1 MKNFLKKFKFAFIIV
16 LVTVIIT
23 NWGRSIINNIIPKTT
38 QLQERATVSRM
49 NFKQI
54 DKETL
59 NSLDRAK
66 EAAESFADAELD
78 KWISEVMAR
87 VDENF
92 LDDYFGFIQTK
103 SREMQVLGQT
113 ILHGTHLSQK
123 TADEL
128 MTEEL
133 EDKISKMVICPEIS
147 QRRIENIT
155 EQSIEVYLSRLDN
168 ELQQIQNNYKIPT
181 PEWNEYI
188 ADLCSITLSIKE
200 KSIPVSVKTAVA
212 LTGAISIAGMI
223 PVVKIAG
230 KVSEKIAM
238 RAGAKIVKEAGV
250 KVGVKTVAKTGGK
263 TVAKVIPIIG
273 WGVTAGIII
282 WDIIDYTRSAAEG
295 KKILRENINSY
306 LKEIK
311 ESLLSSSEGSVI
323 GSITD
328 WENKVKERIANR

>member
-38 QLQERATVSRM
+38 Q
-49 NFKQI
+49 
-54 DKETL
+54 
-59 NSLDRAK
+59 DRAK

-188 ADLCSITLSIKE
+188 ADLCSITLSINK
-200 KSIPVSVKTAVA
+200 KSIR
-212 LTGAISIAGMI
+212 
-223 PVVKIAG
+223 G
-230 KVSEKIAM
+230 KSERKNCNAC
-238 RAGAKIVKEAGV
+238 RSKNRKGSWRESR
-250 KVGVKTVAKTGGK
+250 GK
-263 TVAKVIPIIG
+263 DSRKN
-273 WGVTAGIII
+273 W
-282 WDIIDYTRSAAEG
+282 R
-295 KKILRENINSY
+295 
-306 LKEIK
+306 
-311 ESLLSSSEGSVI
+311 
-323 GSITD
+323 
-328 WENKVKERIANR
+328 